1 MTLRREGT
9 RQIIP
14 GLHLGR
20 QNYGWRRM
28 STEIPAAAN
37 GAGFRRRLDRE
48 AVDLALKGEWERA
61 AQINRAILELFADDV
76 EVMNRLAKALIEM
89 GSYEEAGSVLDRLNR
104 VAPHNNI
111 ARRNRARLEQMRAQ
125 IKTDEGAVAT
135 SRHARRATG
144 APQLFIGESG
154 KSATTLLRQ
163 TPRRLSPAL
172 VSPGDPVSLRP
183 PASSGGH
190 HTLNVYADDGQY
202 LGQVDPRLGHRLS
215 RLIEGGNTYAAAVI
229 GVNDEGISII
239 IHETHRD
246 RSLQHVASFPTRAAS
261 LTAPQTRQDYDPAD
275 RLAPDEEIGDDEEEE
290 EGVID
295 EEELQAAWSESE

>member
-1 MTLRREGT
+1 
-9 RQIIP
+9 
-14 GLHLGR
+14 
-20 QNYGWRRM
+20 M

-37 GAGFRRRLDRE
+37 GAKFRRSLDRE

-61 AQINRAILELFADDV
+61 AQVNRAILELFADDV
-76 EVMNRLAKALIEM
+76 EAMNRLAKALIEL
-89 GSYEEAGSVLDRLNR
+89 GSYEEAGSVLDRLVN
-104 VAPHNNI
+104 VAPYNNI

-125 IKTDEGAVAT
+125 VKTNDGAVAT
-135 SRHARRATG
+135 SRHARKAAG

-172 VSPGDPVSLRP
+172 VSPGDPVSLRLE
-183 PASSGGH
+183 H
-190 HTLNVYADDGQY
+190 HAVNVYADDGQY

-215 RLIEGGNTYAAAVI
+215 RLIEGGNTYEAAVI
-229 GVNDEGISII
+229 GFHDEGISVI

-246 RSLQHVASFPTRAAS
+246 RSLQHVASFPTRAAP
-261 LTAPQTRQDYDPAD
+261 LPGARIERDNDPAD
-275 RLAPDEEIGDDEEEE
+275 LLSADEETADADEEEE

-295 EEELQAAWSESE
+295 EGELQAAWSENE

>member
-1 MTLRREGT
+1 MSAPDAGA
-9 RQIIP
+9 P
-14 GLHLGR
+14 
-20 QNYGWRRM
+20 NCGWRRM

-37 GAGFRRRLDRE
+37 GAKFRRNLDRE

-61 AQINRAILELFADDV
+61 AQVNRAILELFADDV
-76 EVMNRLAKALIEM
+76 EAMNRLAKALIEL
-89 GSYEEAGSVLDRLNR
+89 GSYEEAGSVLDRLVN
-104 VAPHNNI
+104 VAPYNNI

-125 IKTDEGAVAT
+125 VKTNDGAVAT

-172 VSPGDPVSLRP
+172 ASPGDPVSLRLE
-183 PASSGGH
+183 H
-190 HTLNVYADDGQY
+190 HAINVYADNGQF

-215 RLIEGGNTYAAAVI
+215 RLIEGGNTYEAAII

-239 IHETHRD
+239 IHETHRH
-246 RSLQHVASFPTRAAS
+246 RSLQHVASFPTRAAP
-261 LTAPQTRQDYDPAD
+261 LPEPRIERDNDPTDRMTAD
-275 RLAPDEEIGDDEEEE
+275 DEDTDEEEE

-295 EEELQAAWSESE
+295 EEELQAAWSENE